1 MPKHFLVLHLHL
13 VVVFLVDMVVHHH
26 HQLLLDMDNNHQ
38 VYLLLLHHLQC
49 HKWATHLECLLHLV
63 VSSKYHFIS
72 NCFI

>member
-26 HQLLLDMDNNHQ
+26 PQHLLDMDNNHQ

-49 HKWATHLECLLHLV
+49 HKWVTHLECLLHQV
-63 VSSKYHFIS
+63 VNMELHHQ
-72 NCFI
+72 